1 MNIRKNNRKKNGN
14 KNSKNSISL
23 KWLVCFFLIIVELL
37 IYTGTRLEHVNTEFR
52 ISDAKSRQKQLKS
65 ERAQLLLEKDRLSAP
80 ERISEI
86 AGTRLDLIVPDHNQI
101 VYLDNRDHL

>member
-1 MNIRKNNRKKNGN
+1 MGFRENNRKKDGN
-14 KNSKNSISL
+14 KASENKMSL
-23 KWLVCFFLIIVELL
+23 KWLVYVFLIIVELL

-52 ISDAKSRQKQLKS
+52 IADAKSRQEHLKS
-65 ERAQLLLEKDRLSAP
+65 EKSQLLLEKDRLSAP

-86 AGTRLDLIVPDHNQI
+86 ARTRLDLIVPDHNQI